1 MAERSKVK
9 KDIKVQIFPKLQ
21 IEAGIE
27 LDASETT
34 ATSSK
39 QQFEIQ
45 IQSLQNMFRVEPNKA
60 IVGIRWIHRWAARTA
75 LPDGKSFFRSQ
86 TVDIKLVL
94 PQAAQLAFIF
104 IGKTIMLHL
113 LKGPV

>member
-1 MAERSKVK
+1 M
-9 KDIKVQIFPKLQ
+9 QIFPKLQ

-34 ATSSK
+34 TTNDSK

-45 IQSLQNMFRVEPNKA
+45 IQSLQNMFRVEPNQA

-75 LPDGKSFFRSQ
+75 LPDGKSFF
-86 TVDIKLVL
+86 
-94 PQAAQLAFIF
+94 
-104 IGKTIMLHL
+104 
-113 LKGPV
+113 